1 VRSARCYTGRFSP
14 HAILPGMVSFFVKA
28 LVALFTIVDPVG
40 LVPVVLAL
48 TAGMAPHE
56 RTQVIFRATIIAAI
70 VIAFMGAFGQLI
82 FSSLGVTS
90 EAFSIAGG
98 ALLFL
103 VAFDMLFGRPSGTR
117 ETRREAREA
126 LTRED
131 VSVFPLAIPMI
142 AGPGTITTIILLVSN
157 AGPDP
162 ISLGL
167 VGLAALITLAIALV
181 TMLISAQ
188 IQKRI
193 GTTGILVLSRVLGML
208 LAAVALQ
215 FILNGIAQFIQ
226 HIMR

>member
-1 VRSARCYTGRFSP
+1 
-14 HAILPGMVSFFVKA
+14 MVTFFVKA
-28 LVALFTIVDPVG
+28 MVALFTIVDPVG

-48 TAGMAPHE
+48 TIGMTAPE
-56 RTQVIFRATIIAAI
+56 RTRVIFRATIIAGI
-70 VIAFMGAFGQLI
+70 VIAIMGIFGQII
-82 FSSLGVTS
+82 FTSLGVTP

-103 VAFDMLFGRPSGTR
+103 VAFDMLFGRQSGAR

-157 AGPDP
+157 AGKDP
-162 ISLGL
+162 VQLSL
-167 VGLAALITLAIALV
+167 VGVAALITLAVSLF

-215 FILNGIAQFIQ
+215 FILNGVAQFVL
-226 HIMR
+226 HTLR

>member
-1 VRSARCYTGRFSP
+1 M
-14 HAILPGMVSFFVKA
+14 LNFFIRA

-48 TAGMAPHE
+48 TVGMLPHE
-56 RTQVIFRATIIAAI
+56 RTLVILRATIIAGI
-70 VIAFMGAFGQLI
+70 VIAVFGAFGQLI
-82 FSSLGVTS
+82 F
-90 EAFSIAGG
+90 IAGG
-98 ALLFL
+98 ALLFV
-103 VAFDMLFGRPSGTR
+103 VAFDMLFGRPSGAR

-157 AGPDP
+157 AGSDP
-162 ISLGL
+162 IQLSL
-167 VGLAALITLAIALV
+167 VGLAALITLAVSLF
-181 TMLISAQ
+181 TMLLCAQ

-215 FILNGIAQFIQ
+215 FILNGIAEFVK
-226 HIMR
+226 RLT

>member
-1 VRSARCYTGRFSP
+1 MLT
-14 HAILPGMVSFFVKA
+14 FFIKA

-48 TAGMAPHE
+48 TTGMTPGE
-56 RTQVIFRATIIAAI
+56 RTLVIFRAT
-70 VIAFMGAFGQLI
+70 VIAGIVMAVFAVFGQLI
-82 FSSLGVTS
+82 FTSLGVTS

-103 VAFDMLFGRPSGTR
+103 VAFDMLFGRQSGTR

-126 LTRED
+126 RTRED

-157 AGPDP
+157 AGTDP
-162 ISLGL
+162 IQLTL
-167 VGLAALITLAIALV
+167 VAVAAIITLAAALV
-181 TMLISAQ
+181 SMLISAQ

-215 FILNGIAQFIQ
+215 FILNGIAQFVHYLAQ
-226 HIMR
+226 

>member
-1 VRSARCYTGRFSP
+1 
-14 HAILPGMVSFFVKA
+14 MVTFFVKA

-48 TAGMAPHE
+48 TTGMNPPE
-56 RTQVIFRATIIAAI
+56 RTLVIFRATIIAGI
-70 VIAFMGAFGQLI
+70 VIAVFGVFGQFI
-82 FSSLGVTS
+82 FASLGVTS

-103 VAFDMLFGRPSGTR
+103 VAFDMLFGRQSGTR

-126 LTRED
+126 RTRED

-142 AGPGTITTIILLVSN
+142 AGPGTITTIILLVGN
-157 AGPDP
+157 AGSDP
-162 ISLGL
+162 IQLSL
-167 VGLAALITLAIALV
+167 VAIAAILTLASSLA

-193 GTTGILVLSRVLGML
+193 GTTGILVLSRVLGIL

-215 FILNGIAQFIQ
+215 FILNGITLYI
-226 HIMR
+226 HHVSR

>member
-1 VRSARCYTGRFSP
+1 
-14 HAILPGMVSFFVKA
+14 MVDDGIIVCMVTFFVKA

-48 TAGMAPHE
+48 TTGMTPPE
-56 RTQVIFRATIIAAI
+56 RTLVIFRATIIAGI
-70 VIAFMGAFGQLI
+70 VIAVFGVFGQFI

-98 ALLFL
+98 MLLFL
-103 VAFDMLFGRPSGTR
+103 VAFDMLFGRQSGTR

-126 LTRED
+126 RTRED

-142 AGPGTITTIILLVSN
+142 AGPGTITTIILLVGN
-157 AGPDP
+157 AGADP
-162 ISLGL
+162 IQLTL
-167 VGLAALITLAIALV
+167 VAIAAILTLGSSLA

-193 GTTGILVLSRVLGML
+193 GTTGILVLSRVLGIL

-215 FILNGIAQFIQ
+215 FILNGITLYIQ
-226 HIMR
+226 HVAR

>member
-1 VRSARCYTGRFSP
+1 M
-14 HAILPGMVSFFVKA
+14 LNFFIRA

-40 LVPVVLAL
+40 LVPVVLTL
-48 TAGMAPHE
+48 TVGMLPHE
-56 RTQVIFRATIIAAI
+56 RTLVILRATIIAGI
-70 VIAFMGAFGQLI
+70 VIAVFGAFGQLI
-82 FSSLGVTS
+82 F
-90 EAFSIAGG
+90 IAGG
-98 ALLFL
+98 ALLFV
-103 VAFDMLFGRPSGTR
+103 VAFDMLFGRPSGAR

-157 AGPDP
+157 AGSDP
-162 ISLGL
+162 IQLSL
-167 VGLAALITLAIALV
+167 VGLAALITLAVSLF
-181 TMLISAQ
+181 TMLLCAQ

-215 FILNGIAQFIQ
+215 FILNGIAEFVK
-226 HIMR
+226 RLT

>member
-1 VRSARCYTGRFSP
+1 
-14 HAILPGMVSFFVKA
+14 MVTFFVKA

-48 TAGMAPHE
+48 TVGMTPPE
-56 RTQVIFRATIIAAI
+56 RTLVILRATIIAGI
-70 VIAFMGAFGQLI
+70 VIAIFGVFGQLI

-103 VAFDMLFGRPSGTR
+103 VAFDMLFGRQSGTR

-131 VSVFPLAIPMI
+131 ISVFPLAIPMI

-157 AGPDP
+157 AGADP
-162 ISLGL
+162 IQLSL
-167 VGLAALITLAIALV
+167 VGIAALITLATSLL
-181 TMLISAQ
+181 TMLVSAQ

-215 FILNGIAQFIQ
+215 FILNGIAEFAQ
-226 HIMR
+226 HIIR

>member
-1 VRSARCYTGRFSP
+1 M
-14 HAILPGMVSFFVKA
+14 LNFFVRA

-48 TAGMAPHE
+48 TVGMLPHE
-56 RTQVIFRATIIAAI
+56 RTLVIFRATIIAAI
-70 VIAFMGAFGQLI
+70 VIAVFGAFGQLI
-82 FSSLGVTS
+82 FTSLGVTS

-98 ALLFL
+98 ALLFV
-103 VAFDMLFGRPSGTR
+103 VAFDMLFGRPSGAR

-157 AGPDP
+157 AGNDP
-162 ISLGL
+162 IQLSL
-167 VGLAALITLAIALV
+167 VGLAALITLAVSLF
-181 TMLISAQ
+181 TMLLCAQ

-215 FILNGIAQFIQ
+215 FILNGIAEFVA
-226 HIMR
+226 RLT

>member
-1 VRSARCYTGRFSP
+1 
-14 HAILPGMVSFFVKA
+14 MVTFFVKA

-48 TAGMAPHE
+48 TIGMTPRE
-56 RTQVIFRATIIAAI
+56 RTVVIFRATIIAGI
-70 VIAFMGAFGQLI
+70 VIAVFGVFGQFI
-82 FSSLGVTS
+82 FSSLGVTP

-103 VAFDMLFGRPSGTR
+103 VAFDMLFGRQSGAR

-142 AGPGTITTIILLVSN
+142 AGPGTITTFILLVSN
-157 AGPDP
+157 AGLDAVRL
-162 ISLGL
+162 SL
-167 VGLAALITLAIALV
+167 VALAALITLAASLA

-193 GTTGILVLSRVLGML
+193 GTTGILVFSRVLGML

-215 FILNGIAQFIQ
+215 FILNGIAAFVQ
-226 HIMR
+226 HTMR